1 MNVLNGKEEAKRR
14 KIKTK
19 MKRKE
24 EASRIKKKEKQK
36 EKEKKRRRGARERG
50 KKREEKR
57 KRERRKKKE
66 CGAPPRTPAALQA
79 APARETM
86 FRVWSAGWGGGSRT
100 EEVNGVGRET
110 GRKLEGEVGDV

>member
-1 MNVLNGKEEAKRR
+1 
-14 KIKTK
+14 
-19 MKRKE
+19 MK
-24 EASRIKKKEKQK
+24 ASR
-36 EKEKKRRRGARERG
+36 RSRGARERG

-79 APARETM
+79 AHARETM